1 LKEQALVRTRWRI
14 RFGSSYE
21 PVAGQATELWW
32 LCSTPNR
39 VLLWTII
46 LLGCYDL

>member
-1 LKEQALVRTRWRI
+1 LKEEALVRTGWKV
-14 RFGSSYE
+14 RFGSGYGL
-21 PVAGQATELWW
+21 VAGQATELWW

-46 LLGCYDL
+46 LVECYDW